1 MVPVS
6 KNVNAL
12 GVLVD
17 EICEANGWS
26 RRDLARRAEDR
37 GHELSHQRL
46 SQMCRADPLLGIQA
60 EKIYAIAAALGVSPV
75 RVGVAV
81 LEAMGVPIADPA
93 VSPAEAI
100 MRDKGLSDDTRQ
112 ALLSILRA
120 SSERRRGA

>member
-1 MVPVS
+1 MALVS
-6 KNVNAL
+6 KDVNAL

-17 EICEANGWS
+17 EICEANNWS

-46 SQMCRADPLLGIQA
+46 SQMCKADPLPGIQA
-60 EKIYAIAAALGVSPV
+60 EKIYAIAAGLGISPV
-75 RVGVAV
+75 RVGIAA
-81 LEAMGVPIADPA
+81 LEAMGIQVNDPA

-100 MRDKGLSDDTRQ
+100 MRDHGLSDDTRT